1 MSDDPS
7 CMSMITRYRDQR
19 QCTALVPFFGQGS
32 EGAQAWLRMHTAER
46 RRIAMRAAREKDYG
60 TLRCHFARLFGS
72 WALSMMPVP
81 VPSPEMG
88 EAAIGVVRTGRLAAF
103 TLTRILLAL

>member
-1 MSDDPS
+1 MGPV
-7 CMSMITRYRDQR
+7 IEQEIGPET
-19 QCTALVPFFGQGS
+19 
-32 EGAQAWLRMHTAER
+32 
-46 RRIAMRAAREKDYG
+46 
-60 TLRCHFARLFGS
+60 GS